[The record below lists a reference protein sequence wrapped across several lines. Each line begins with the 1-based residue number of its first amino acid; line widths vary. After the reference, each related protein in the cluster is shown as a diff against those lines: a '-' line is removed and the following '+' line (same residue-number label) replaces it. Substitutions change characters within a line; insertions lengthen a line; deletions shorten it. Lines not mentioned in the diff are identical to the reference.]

1 MTSDPKRLT
10 VVGATDLERTLLQ
23 AARDERPS
31 PEMTRRMAAGLGIS
45 VGAAVTAAA
54 APVAA
59 APVVAANS
67 ALGGWVA
74 AGVLAAA
81 AVAAGVV
88 GVRAS
93 SAPAKPAVHAK
104 AAAPA
109 IAAPAVVTPPADT
122 PVAAPV
128 AARDTRSERSER
140 IERIEKVRRR
150 PAAAPAAVPAA
161 DLRDQIALL
170 DAART
175 AVKAGSSERALV
187 LLQRYDASYPAGAF
201 RPEALALRIE
211 ALSQDGRRAEAQA
224 LAREFLTRYPHSP
237 VADRVARV
245 VQK

>member
-1 MTSDPKRLT
+1 VTSDPKRLT

-23 AARDERPS
+23 AARGERPS
-31 PEMTRRMAAGLGIS
+31 PELTARMAAGLGIS

-54 APVAA
+54 APAAA
-59 APVVAANS
+59 APVLAAKS

-74 AGVLAAA
+74 AGMFAAA
-81 AVAAGVV
+81 AVTAGVV
-88 GVRAS
+88 GSRWSA
-93 SAPAKPAVHAK
+93 APAPAAVHTKA

-109 IAAPAVVTPPADT
+109 IAPSLAPPADT
-122 PVAAPV
+122 PVAAP
-128 AARDTRSERSER
+128 
-140 IERIEKVRRR
+140 RIEKVRRR
-150 PAAAPAAVPAA
+150 AAVAPVPTPAA

-187 LLQRYDASYPAGAF
+187 LLHRYDASYPGGAF

>member
-23 AARDERPS
+23 AARGERPS
-31 PEMTRRMAAGLGIS
+31 PELTARMAAGLGIS

-54 APVAA
+54 APAAA
-59 APVVAANS
+59 APVVAAKS

-74 AGVLAAA
+74 AGMFAAA
-81 AVAAGVV
+81 AVTAGVV
-88 GVRAS
+88 GSRWSA
-93 SAPAKPAVHAK
+93 APAPAAVHTK
-104 AAAPA
+104 APAAPA
-109 IAAPAVVTPPADT
+109 IVPSLAPPADT
-122 PVAAPV
+122 PVAAPE
-128 AARDTRSERSER
+128 ATARET
-140 IERIEKVRRR
+140 RIEKVRRR
-150 PAAAPAAVPAA
+150 PAVAPAPTPAA

-187 LLQRYDASYPAGAF
+187 LLHRYDASYPGGAF

>member
-23 AARDERPS
+23 AARGERPS
-31 PEMTRRMAAGLGIS
+31 PELTARMAAGLGIS

-54 APVAA
+54 APAAA
-59 APVVAANS
+59 APVVAAKS

-74 AGVLAAA
+74 AGMFAAA
-81 AVAAGVV
+81 AVTAGVV
-88 GVRAS
+88 GSRWSA
-93 SAPAKPAVHAK
+93 APAPAAVHTK
-104 AAAPA
+104 APAAPA
-109 IAAPAVVTPPADT
+109 IAAPPADT
-122 PVAAPV
+122 PVAAP
-128 AARDTRSERSER
+128 
-140 IERIEKVRRR
+140 RIEKVRRR
-150 PAAAPAAVPAA
+150 AAVAPVPTPAA

-187 LLQRYDASYPAGAF
+187 LLHRYDASYPGGAF

>member
-1 MTSDPKRLT
+1 VTSDPKRLT

-23 AARDERPS
+23 AARGERPS
-31 PEMTRRMAAGLGIS
+31 PELTARMAAGLGIS

-54 APVAA
+54 APAAA
-59 APVVAANS
+59 APIVAAKS

-74 AGVLAAA
+74 AGMFAAA
-81 AVAAGVV
+81 AVTAGVV
-88 GVRAS
+88 GSRWSA
-93 SAPAKPAVHAK
+93 APAPAAVHTK
-104 AAAPA
+104 APAAPA
-109 IAAPAVVTPPADT
+109 IATPPADT
-122 PVAAPV
+122 PVAAPE
-128 AARDTRSERSER
+128 ATARET
-140 IERIEKVRRR
+140 RIEKVRRR
-150 PAAAPAAVPAA
+150 PAVAPAPAPAA

-187 LLQRYDASYPAGAF
+187 LLHRYDASYPGGAF

-211 ALSQDGRRAEAQA
+211 ALGQDGRRAEAQA

>member
-1 MTSDPKRLT
+1 VTSDPKRLT

-23 AARDERPS
+23 AARGERPS
-31 PEMTRRMAAGLGIS
+31 PEMTKRMAAGLGIS

-67 ALGGWVA
+67 ALGGWIA

-88 GVRAS
+88 GVRTS

-109 IAAPAVVTPPADT
+109 IAAPAVVTPPAET
-122 PVAAPV
+122 PVV
-128 AARDTRSERSER
+128 TARETR
-140 IERIEKVRRR
+140 IERIEKVRRH
-150 PAAAPAAVPAA
+150 PAAAPAAVPAPA
-161 DLRDQIALL
+161 SDLRDQIALL

-187 LLQRYDASYPAGAF
+187 LLRRYDASYPAGAF

-224 LAREFLTRYPHSP
+224 LAREFLTRYPQSP

-245 VQK
+245 AGK